1 MVLPGGGATLALL
14 GSAHVKN
21 DAAWLNTLLSF
32 QGRID
37 VPEIASQVGL
47 SKQRV
52 VEALALLADSG
63 QVGFDVTNSSYFHR
77 PLPVKDTLEA
87 MHPRLAGARALLD
100 KGAIRPQNNLCYQV
114 VSDANHYQVQAP
126 QNRLNIGAYQCT
138 CAWWLKHRGGRGP
151 CKHVLAVYLKLKE
164 NK

>member
-1 MVLPGGGATLALL
+1 MLKTTPPGLTPCYLSRGVL
-14 GSAHVKN
+14 S
-21 DAAWLNTLLSF
+21 
-32 QGRID
+32 

-87 MHPRLAGARALLD
+87 MHPRLAGRA
-100 KGAIRPQNNLCYQV
+100 
-114 VSDANHYQVQAP
+114 HY
-126 QNRLNIGAYQCT
+126 
-138 CAWWLKHRGGRGP
+138 
-151 CKHVLAVYLKLKE
+151 
-164 NK
+164 